1 MKDIIWDKIKQ
12 GNYAIT
18 QDGKVFSH
26 YKHDFMKTKIDKD
39 GYQTISLVTSEGK
52 RSSFGIH
59 RLLMVTYCPCSIMDK
74 LVVNHID
81 GNKKNNS
88 LENLEWV
95 TNAENVYLAHRD
107 GLNNTVGENHG
118 RAIISEEEAKQIIQL
133 LNQGKSS
140 TQIMKKIPNATKKI
154 IFHIKYGETWKHLP
168 R

>member
-1 MKDIIWDKIKQ
+1 MLSHKM
-12 GNYAIT
+12 
-18 QDGKVFSH
+18 GKVFSY
-26 YKHDFMKTKIDKD
+26 YKHDFMKTKIDK
-39 GYQTISLVTSEGK
+39 
-52 RSSFGIH
+52 
-59 RLLMVTYCPCSIMDK
+59 
-74 LVVNHID
+74 
-81 GNKKNNS
+81 
-88 LENLEWV
+88 
-95 TNAENVYLAHRD
+95 D

>member
-18 QDGKVFSH
+18 QDGKVFSY

-39 GYQTISLVTSEGK
+39 G
-52 RSSFGIH
+52 
-59 RLLMVTYCPCSIMDK
+59 
-74 LVVNHID
+74 
-81 GNKKNNS
+81 
-88 LENLEWV
+88 
-95 TNAENVYLAHRD
+95 
-107 GLNNTVGENHG
+107 LNNTVGENHE